1 MRELQIEIDN
11 WKDKHNKTQDE
22 VADLEVKFDQI
33 ETENARLRFQLQE
46 NEVWVAKF
54 QGRDKK
60 LDRFFGKN
68 QHTPRKLLYFE
79 KRLSVESSKIGH
91 HFGKIDFESQIFALF
106 CQLSTTSIN

>member
-1 MRELQIEIDN
+1 MRELQSEIDN

-54 QGRDKK
+54 PMEG
-60 LDRFFGKN
+60 
-68 QHTPRKLLYFE
+68 
-79 KRLSVESSKIGH
+79 
-91 HFGKIDFESQIFALF
+91 
-106 CQLSTTSIN
+106 

>member
-1 MRELQIEIDN
+1 MRELQSEIDN

-54 QGRDKK
+54 PRE
-60 LDRFFGKN
+60 RFKYQMDFWQKS
-68 QHTPRKLLYFE
+68 TY
-79 KRLSVESSKIGH
+79 SKEIIV
-91 HFGKIDFESQIFALF
+91 F
-106 CQLSTTSIN
+106 

>member
-1 MRELQIEIDN
+1 MRELQSEIDN

-54 QGRDKK
+54 
-60 LDRFFGKN
+60 
-68 QHTPRKLLYFE
+68 PME
-79 KRLSVESSKIGH
+79 E
-91 HFGKIDFESQIFALF
+91 
-106 CQLSTTSIN
+106 

>member
-1 MRELQIEIDN
+1 MIELQSEIDN

-54 QGRDKK
+54 PRER
-60 LDRFFGKN
+60 LKN
-68 QHTPRKLLYFE
+68 QTDFWQKSTY
-79 KRLSVESSKIGH
+79 SKEIIV
-91 HFGKIDFESQIFALF
+91 F
-106 CQLSTTSIN
+106 

>member
-1 MRELQIEIDN
+1 MRELQSEIDN

-54 QGRDKK
+54 LREG
-60 LDRFFGKN
+60 
-68 QHTPRKLLYFE
+68 
-79 KRLSVESSKIGH
+79 
-91 HFGKIDFESQIFALF
+91 
-106 CQLSTTSIN
+106 

>member
-1 MRELQIEIDN
+1 MIELQSEIDN

-54 QGRDKK
+54 
-60 LDRFFGKN
+60 
-68 QHTPRKLLYFE
+68 PRE
-79 KRLSVESSKIGH
+79 RLKI
-91 HFGKIDFESQIFALF
+91 
-106 CQLSTTSIN
+106 

>member
-1 MRELQIEIDN
+1 MRELQSEIDN

-54 QGRDKK
+54 PNR
-60 LDRFFGKN
+60 N
-68 QHTPRKLLYFE
+68 
-79 KRLSVESSKIGH
+79 
-91 HFGKIDFESQIFALF
+91 
-106 CQLSTTSIN
+106 

>member
-1 MRELQIEIDN
+1 MRELQSEIDN

-54 QGRDKK
+54 PNRNQKK
-60 LDRFFGKN
+60 KQALI
-68 QHTPRKLLYFE
+68 QQCFE
-79 KRLSVESSKIGH
+79 
-91 HFGKIDFESQIFALF
+91 
-106 CQLSTTSIN
+106 

>member
-1 MRELQIEIDN
+1 MRELQSEIDN

-54 QGRDKK
+54 PNRNQKKK
-60 LDRFFGKN
+60 LAKINIFF
-68 QHTPRKLLYFE
+68 LYF
-79 KRLSVESSKIGH
+79 VNHTGWIG
-91 HFGKIDFESQIFALF
+91 I
-106 CQLSTTSIN
+106 

>member
-1 MRELQIEIDN
+1 MRELQSEIDN

-54 QGRDKK
+54 PREIFKIRWINIYTTCTQ
-60 LDRFFGKN
+60 
-68 QHTPRKLLYFE
+68 RKLLYFE
-79 KRLSVESSKIGH
+79 KKLSV
-91 HFGKIDFESQIFALF
+91 
-106 CQLSTTSIN
+106 

>member
-1 MRELQIEIDN
+1 MRELQSEIDN

-54 QGRDKK
+54 PKGGIKN
-60 LDRFFGKN
+60 LDRFQAKINILHIPLGN
-68 QHTPRKLLYFE
+68 LRSMGLL
-79 KRLSVESSKIGH
+79 
-91 HFGKIDFESQIFALF
+91 AP
-106 CQLSTTSIN
+106 

>member
-1 MRELQIEIDN
+1 MRELQSEIDN

-54 QGRDKK
+54 
-60 LDRFFGKN
+60 
-68 QHTPRKLLYFE
+68 PRE
-79 KRLSVESSKIGH
+79 RLKI
-91 HFGKIDFESQIFALF
+91 
-106 CQLSTTSIN
+106 